1 MSIMQRM
8 GEIEWYNDYKEQ
20 YSLFLEFV
28 KYYKK
33 KFDLFLVIRFKN
45 LLLLIYVK
53 FQLQKIKLQ
62 FRFVFYKNFW
72 LDNKVCRF
80 LSCELFC
87 VGI

>member
-1 MSIMQRM
+1 MQRM

-45 LLLLIYVK
+45 LLLLIYVCK
-53 FQLQKIKLQ
+53 VLVIENKII
-62 FRFVFYKNFW
+62 VF
-72 LDNKVCRF
+72 
-80 LSCELFC
+80 FC
-87 VGI
+87 VL